1 MKQVQGIA
9 ADLMATKDRKAF
21 EKQCGRLPGS
31 KVCTCTSLE
40 KLNVYVDCSIIVVLL
55 YQPLKNVKIPYPQ
68 LMHIRKL
75 ERERQRK
82 AQELVSL

>member
-31 KVCTCTSLE
+31 K
-40 KLNVYVDCSIIVVLL
+40 
-55 YQPLKNVKIPYPQ
+55 PLKNVKIPYPQ